1 MDRLLK
7 DPTGFLVSVVAW
19 SVSTAATL
27 LAPGAVFSAN
37 PIYRAIRKLPLPEV
51 AWGGLMLLVAALLL
65 AGLLRPSATLR
76 LVACLYATGLWVFYG
91 ALLVRGGLGIGDGH
105 SCGMPTPQCPMWPD
119 EPDGRVLFSAGG
131 AYGLFVGMCCALAAA
146 QWAYYTPG
154 ETLVSPEQAS
164 TNISPVDHALK
175 AE

>member
-27 LAPGAVFSAN
+27 LAPGAVFTAN
-37 PIYRAIRKLPLPEV
+37 PIYRAIARLPLPEA
-51 AWGGLMLLVAALLL
+51 AWGGLMLLVAMLLL

-91 ALLVRGGLGIGDGH
+91 ALLVLGGV
-105 SCGMPTPQCPMWPD
+105 WPD

-131 AYGLFVGMCCALAAA
+131 AYGLFVGACCALAAA
-146 QWAYYTPG
+146 QWAYYTPLPALPLQHG
-154 ETLVSPEQAS
+154 RNAVSPGRAAS
-164 TNISPVDHALK
+164 TDISPPGHALK